1 MIRVS
6 LDANVIIAA
15 SKSSSGESRAII
27 RLARQREDITLLA
40 TPLAWD
46 EAERTVQRDYP
57 DALDE
62 FYALRQDIEICLE
75 PSVWLLA
82 RLQALLPHEKQL
94 PKKDLPIL
102 AGAISAA
109 ADLLLTHDEDH
120 FGPLYGAEVEGVE
133 ILRPITG
140 LWRIDPRP

>member
-1 MIRVS
+1 LIRVS

-27 RLARQREDITLLA
+27 RLARRRQDITLLA

-57 DALDE
+57 DALDQCH
-62 FYALRQDIEICLE
+62 ALTQDIEICIE
-75 PSVWLLA
+75 PSVWQVA
-82 RLQALLPHEKQL
+82 HVKALLPREKQL
-94 PKKDLPIL
+94 PRKDLPIL

-109 ADLLLTHDEDH
+109 AHLLLTHDGEH
-120 FGPLYGAEVEGVE
+120 FGPLYGTKVEGVE
-133 ILRPITG
+133 ILTPIAG
-140 LWRIDPRP
+140 LRRLDPRP